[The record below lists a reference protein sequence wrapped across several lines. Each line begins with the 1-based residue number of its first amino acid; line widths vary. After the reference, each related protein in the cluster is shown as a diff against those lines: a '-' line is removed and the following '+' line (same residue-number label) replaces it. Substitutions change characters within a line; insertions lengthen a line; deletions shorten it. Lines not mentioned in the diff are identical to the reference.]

1 MRNPTTRE
9 GTLAR
14 KDEKMRAE
22 LEMVEKKIEM
32 EKATKAARA
41 KLPELK
47 ITPFNG
53 TPVDW
58 IRFQNMFTSQIQDK
72 PLSDEEKYRYL

>member
-1 MRNPTTRE
+1 M
-9 GTLAR
+9 AR

>member
-58 IRFQNMFTSQIQDK
+58 MRFQNMFTSQIQDK